1 VKFLSILT
9 ALMVSGA
16 LSAQIT
22 ESKVNAR
29 VILFGEAIQTR
40 SILLAQGVTDQAN
53 FQTGP
58 GIRLMGQT
66 TFDSPWYWELAG
78 RFSSKAYMVT
88 NRDIATAPPS
98 NVLDMT
104 KVRIEYSYWSV
115 GAGYLI
121 PLGQAADFG
130 IHLEGRDET
139 INPKGQYSSTGGGT
153 ANIDAMTAYFRP
165 WVRLSLDL
173 KLKTGSITTILGGDG
188 SFTPL
193 RTKQQNIMPLS
204 QIDSQTMRA
213 LAPTWSASLYAGFQF

>member
-1 VKFLSILT
+1 M
-9 ALMVSGA
+9 ALVVSGT

-58 GIRLMGQT
+58 GLRLMGQT

-88 NRDIATAPPS
+88 NRDIATAPPA

-115 GAGYLI
+115 GVGYLI
-121 PLGQAADFG
+121 PLGPAIDFG
-130 IHLEGRDET
+130 LHLEGRDET

-153 ANIDAMTAYFRP
+153 ANVDAMAAYFRP
-165 WVRLSLDL
+165 WGRLSLDL
-173 KLKTGSITTILGGDG
+173 KLKTGSVTTILGGDA

-193 RTKQQNIMPLS
+193 RTKQQNIMPVS

-213 LAPTWSASLYAGFQF
+213 MAPTWSASLYAGLQF

>member
-1 VKFLSILT
+1 M
-9 ALMVSGA
+9 ALVVSGT

-22 ESKVNAR
+22 DSKVNAR

-88 NRDIATAPPS
+88 NRDIATTPPA
-98 NVLDMT
+98 NVLNMS

-115 GAGYLI
+115 GAGYLF
-121 PLGQAADFG
+121 PLGQAVDFG
-130 IHLEGRDET
+130 LHLEGRDET

-153 ANIDAMTAYFRP
+153 AEVDTMAAYFRP

-173 KLKTGSITTILGGDG
+173 KLKTGSITTILGGDAG
-188 SFTPL
+188 LTPL
-193 RTKQQNIMPLS
+193 KTKQQNIMPMS
-204 QIDSQTMRA
+204 QIDEQTMRA
-213 LAPTWSASLYAGFQF
+213 MAPTWSVSLYAGLQF

>member
-1 VKFLSILT
+1 VKFFSILT
-9 ALMVSGA
+9 ALVVSGT

-29 VILFGEAIQTR
+29 VILFGEAIQTG
-40 SILLAQGVTDQAN
+40 SILLAPGVKDQAGY
-53 FQTGP
+53 QTGP

-66 TFDSPWYWELAG
+66 TYDSPWYWELAG
-78 RFSSKAYMVT
+78 RFSSKASMVT
-88 NRDIATAPPS
+88 NRDIATAPPT
-98 NVLDMT
+98 NVLNMT

-115 GAGYLI
+115 GVGYLI
-121 PLGQAADFG
+121 PLGQAVDFG

-153 ANIDAMTAYFRP
+153 ANIDAMTADFRP

-173 KLKTGSITTILGGDG
+173 KLKTGSLTTVIGGDAG
-188 SFTPL
+188 YTPL
-193 RTKQQNIMPLS
+193 KIKQQNIMPFT

-213 LAPTWSASLYAGFQF
+213 MAPTWSASLYAGLQF